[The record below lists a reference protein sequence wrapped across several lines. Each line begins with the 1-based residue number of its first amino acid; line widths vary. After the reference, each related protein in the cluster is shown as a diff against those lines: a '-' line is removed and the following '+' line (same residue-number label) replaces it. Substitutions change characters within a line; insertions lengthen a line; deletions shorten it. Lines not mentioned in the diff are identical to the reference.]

1 MTSDTKDHVPAWLSP
16 SAQPLIL
23 RAAVIVM
30 FAAAVAIS
38 AVRIQR
44 TLHVPPAVPEFNQ
57 GLTDFHNSVYFPALG
72 LQIGLNPYSQEYVEQ
87 LPTYRLPPYSPA
99 LFWLSY
105 PFSLLSLD
113 AANVAYFSMSCVL
126 VVALATSALYFCGLP
141 ISIVNVLGLGTLV
154 LLSRPGHLA
163 ILLGQITLIPVL
175 GAVWAMELSRRR
187 PLLGGLALA
196 FTTLKPT
203 FAIPV
208 IWLLFCRR
216 DFRTAIAGA
225 LIGGAAAVGGLVPLV
240 ANHGIESVAQ
250 SLIETQGNLE
260 HDKMV
265 ATETTWTRI
274 DAVAF
279 VGKLFGVEPDRLLQA
294 TLLAACLLLAGYALW
309 RTSDTRL
316 AEGADSLSSLVIC
329 ATTLGCVYHGSYD
342 ALLLVVPWVAVSAG
356 RLREQLPPQLRI
368 PIFLLLTVPAINYI
382 CTRVVIGKL
391 AITEPLLTPLTMVNS
406 TCILIVMLVALGVA
420 LSPSRTRPSHQREP
434 QQNPLPLGEA
444 G

>member
-1 MTSDTKDHVPAWLSP
+1 L
-16 SAQPLIL
+16 
-23 RAAVIVM
+23 

-44 TLHVPPAVPEFNQ
+44 TLQVPPAFPEFNQ
-57 GLTDFHNSVYFPALG
+57 CVTDFHNSVYFPALG
-72 LQIGLNPYSQEYVEQ
+72 LQNGLNPYSEEYVEQ

-113 AANVAYFSMSCVL
+113 AANVAYFSISCLL
-126 VVALATSALYFCGLP
+126 VVALAASTLYFCRLP
-141 ISIVNVLGLGTLV
+141 RSIVNVLGLATLV
-154 LLSRPGHLA
+154 LLSRPGHIA

-175 GAVWAMELSRRR
+175 GTVWAMELSRRR
-187 PLLGGLALA
+187 PLVAGFALA

-216 DFRTAIAGA
+216 NFRTAIAGA
-225 LIGGAAAVGGLVPLV
+225 VIGGVAAVGGLVPLV
-240 ANHGIESVAQ
+240 ANHGVESVVQ
-250 SLIETQGNLE
+250 SLIDTQGNLE

-279 VGKLFGVEPDRLLQA
+279 VGKLFGAEPDRLMQA
-294 TLLAACLLLAGYALW
+294 TMLAACLLVAGYALW
-309 RTSDTRL
+309 RTSGTRL
-316 AEGADSLSSLVIC
+316 AEGADSFSSLIIC
-329 ATTLGCVYHGSYD
+329 ATTLACVYHGSYD
-342 ALLLVVPWVAVSAG
+342 ALLLVVPWVAIIAG
-356 RLREQLPPQLRI
+356 KLRDQLPPQLRI
-368 PIFLLLTVPAINYI
+368 AIFVLLSVPAINYV
-382 CTRVVIGKL
+382 CTRVVISKL

-406 TCILIVMLVALGVA
+406 ACILLVMLISLGVA
-420 LSPSRTRPSHQREP
+420 LCLKPHTAISSARATTEPSPTSRKTAVAERGQR
-434 QQNPLPLGEA
+434 QGALNR
-444 G
+444 